1 MPQNVVKAGLDAPCA
16 QRMKEYLR
24 RVFRFVRVE
33 FVIEM
38 APGMIGIHQ
47 IDKLF
52 AQPLDLPVVQ
62 NPDAR
67 QIAVLAEKTNLFV
80 AQPVA
85 ISIPPFDRRHK
96 QIVYT
101 LWLTGSYESQ

>member
-47 IDKLF
+47 IDKLS

-67 QIAVLAEKTNLFV
+67 QITLLAEKTNLFV

-85 ISIPPFDRRHK
+85 IPIPPVDRRNK
-96 QIVYT
+96 QIAYRFVIN
-101 LWLTGSYESQ
+101 G